1 MILQNCLVYL
11 SVAVLDE
18 SVYKFDRCPFHI
30 HPNQTVERILFFDRT
45 FLYAFRFD
53 FEDIYRQRLT
63 QPILK
68 AVTFTAFLALD

>member
-1 MILQNCLVYL
+1 VV
-11 SVAVLDE
+11 SDE
-18 SVYKFDRCPFHI
+18 SSYKCDRCPFHI
-30 HPNQTVERILFFDRT
+30 HPNQTVERILFLGRP